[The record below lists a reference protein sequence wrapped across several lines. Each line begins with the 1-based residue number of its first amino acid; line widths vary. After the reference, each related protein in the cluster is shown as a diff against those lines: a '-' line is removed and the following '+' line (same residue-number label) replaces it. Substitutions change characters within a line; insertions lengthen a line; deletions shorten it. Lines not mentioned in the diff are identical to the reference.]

1 MRKTDDY
8 MSSLRERNCGERFL
22 HNVRYQVAFLTV
34 SRLLG
39 TFTYSIK
46 LLIAIDINRY
56 TFEEVKKTWEDIQQ
70 VTSIDDK
77 CNTWRKKQVSLD
89 ISKAVA
95 DIEKIQNFVAIL
107 VMNNKNK
114 NGGNKFSKEFL
125 EEVKKCL
132 PEQPWPKGVHDSVA
146 KKMGISSNV
155 AASAIGMLMK
165 RNMVKK
171 QRNGKIII

>member
-1 MRKTDDY
+1 
-8 MSSLRERNCGERFL
+8 
-22 HNVRYQVAFLTV
+22 
-34 SRLLG
+34 
-39 TFTYSIK
+39 
-46 LLIAIDINRY
+46 
-56 TFEEVKKTWEDIQQ
+56 
-70 VTSIDDK
+70 
-77 CNTWRKKQVSLD
+77 
-89 ISKAVA
+89 
-95 DIEKIQNFVAIL
+95 
-107 VMNNKNK
+107 MNNKNK